1 MTGHPGPLV
10 SPEALR
16 ERLADPDLRLA
27 DVRWYLGRPGA
38 GRAAYE
44 AGHLPGAAFV
54 DLDGDL
60 SAPSGAGR
68 HPLPD
73 PATFAE
79 RLGDL
84 GFGSDHWIVA
94 YDDVGGTVAARLW
107 WMLDVLGHP
116 GVSVLDGGLRGWL
129 AIGGPLTTEIPDRPP
144 ARLELAR
151 AWTKTIDRDALRR
164 RLGSV
169 VLLDGRAP
177 ERYRGEVE
185 PVDPAAGHIPTARSA
200 PVTENLGSDGRFR
213 SPDELRARFL
223 TLGCGEAPVVVAC
236 GSGTNACHHVLAMRL
251 AGLPDPLL
259 YPGSFSDWSRAGLPV
274 VTGPEPGDPEARPG
288 SPVATTG

>member
-1 MTGHPGPLV
+1 MTSRPGPLV
-10 SPEALR
+10 SPELLWQH
-16 ERLADPDLRLA
+16 LADSDLRLA

-38 GRAAYE
+38 GRTAYE
-44 AGHLPGAAFV
+44 AGHLPGAVFV
-54 DLDGDL
+54 DLDTDL
-60 SAPSGAGR
+60 SAPPGPGR

-73 PATFAE
+73 PGAFAE
-79 RLGDL
+79 RLGAL
-84 GFGSDHWIVA
+84 GFGSEHWIVA

-107 WMLDVLGHP
+107 WMLDALGHP
-116 GVSVLDGGLRGWL
+116 RVGVLDGGLGAWR
-129 AIGGPLTTEIPDRPP
+129 AIGGQLTTEVPSLPP

-151 AWTKTIDRDALRR
+151 RWRKTIDRDELRR
-164 RLGSV
+164 RLGTL

-200 PVTENLGSDGRFR
+200 PVTENLTPSGRFR
-213 SPDELRARFL
+213 PPGELRSRFL
-223 TLGCGEAPVVVAC
+223 ALGCGAAPVVVAC
-236 GSGTNACHHVLAMRL
+236 GSGTTACHHVLAMRL

-274 VTGPEPGDPEARPG
+274 VAGAEPGDPPEEG
-288 SPVATTG
+288 SGPAGAV